1 LLKKC
6 GRSWFYCRQSLCPA
20 EDFIGKDLKLAS
32 DVQSIDECRAIYREV
47 MGKNPPSFPMPV
59 WLFERFGFVGEDL
72 TIMWR
77 WLRDAT
83 FYMDTDTALRIHP
96 GALNV
101 RQWLQKQSS
110 KNR

>member
-1 LLKKC
+1 MPGHLS
-6 GRSWFYCRQSLCPA
+6 RSDGQKPA
-20 EDFIGKDLKLAS
+20 QVSNAGW
-32 DVQSIDECRAIYREV
+32 
-47 MGKNPPSFPMPV
+47 M
-59 WLFERFGFVGEDL
+59 FERFGFVGEDL